1 MYKDYEIKLNAI
13 LDRQKGVQKTN
24 LGVVQDLEKLNSKSE
39 TFIKTSSKIVSKMEK
54 SFKTYND
61 SWEKTSQLTMKIK
74 DQVKMNT
81 SKIKQADKEAKNLGI
96 KVTDIK
102 QVAKLIETNKKLER
116 EINMLS
122 FPAIR

>member
-1 MYKDYEIKLNAI
+1 MKNKYYQNLEKELLK
-13 LDRQKGVQKTN
+13 RPKRVE

>member
-13 LDRQKGVQKTN
+13 LDKHGVQKTN

>member
-1 MYKDYEIKLNAI
+1 
-13 LDRQKGVQKTN
+13 
-24 LGVVQDLEKLNSKSE
+24 
-39 TFIKTSSKIVSKMEK
+39 MEK